1 MIEITETQKQKIEER
16 SKNASRFFLATSLV
30 TFAIGIYYTFVFY
43 KGQNIS
49 SFQASNIQAFM
60 VAFASLISYFLV
72 RSKQLMLSVFLYLGV
87 FTLAIFVSA
96 LFFGGMDILLS
107 LLIVLLYVAIAGA
120 LLDRKEAEAT
130 IIWGI
135 IASVLLSFIGYL
147 DPLGREYSAP
157 DLVAYLFGIFLVIIS
172 GVLFS
177 RQFRSYS
184 LRTKLILAFVALS
197 AAGSGLAFAGANY
210 STERLLTE
218 KAQQLLLA
226 EAKTSAN
233 KINSFLQYS
242 SDAVETASAYLDL
255 RAYLLLPADERR
267 GTQIERQVQNVL
279 YALKNRNPDILS
291 YALLDIDGVNVA
303 DSNSADIGKS
313 EADLRH
319 FIGVISTRSTYIS
332 PVQYLP
338 DEKEGVFFI
347 STPVYNDMGVV
358 IGVVRAKY
366 KASLLQK
373 ILVKEDTTG
382 LASFFVL
389 LDENHVVLAHGK
401 LPELIGKVPAL
412 PTPSELNAL
421 RENYFVPGKLGYSEV
436 SFNLPVVEE
445 ALNNVSTSPVF
456 EVETNFVGMP
466 LTGAISSLD
475 TTSWLV
481 IALQPQES
489 FLGPIRNQGQVFF
502 MFAMGTILFAIIAG
516 SLLSTPLTAPILR
529 LRRVAQRFSEG
540 DLTATATIEADD
552 EVGNLAETFNLL
564 TTRLRETVLSLEERV
579 QERTNDLELRSRYLE
594 GAAEIGHAATT
605 FVDADELSRT
615 VVELIRE
622 RFDLYYVG
630 LFLADRDGKWAVLR
644 AGTGVAGE
652 VMISNKH
659 RLKIGEGMIGW
670 AVKHGEARIALDVG
684 EDAVR
689 FENPILPETRSEGA
703 LPLISRGRVL
713 GAISVQSKEPA
724 AFTIEILTTLQT
736 MADQIA
742 VAFDNAELFAKAEEA
757 LQAERRAYG
766 DLTLSS
772 WHDLKARST
781 GSAYH
786 VSADG
791 EIAALDESAI
801 EEKHRSIG
809 ERQAVLEGGRAVV
822 APIKSRGHLIGG
834 VRIVKSEDSGKW
846 TKEQLQLVSTI
857 SEQLS
862 IALDSARLFENAQLR
877 AQRESIISDISSKVG
892 ASIRMDTI
900 LKTTVQELGKVLSGA
915 DISFE
920 IADPE
925 KGAKLR
931 E

>member
-1 MIEITETQKQKIEER
+1 MIELTEAQKQKIEKR
-16 SKNASRFFLATSLV
+16 SKNASRIFLATAFV
-30 TFAIGIYYTFVFY
+30 TFVIGIYYTF
-43 KGQNIS
+43 KGQNAL

-60 VAFASLISYFLV
+60 VAVASLISYFLV
-72 RSKQLMLSVFLYLGV
+72 RSKQLMPSVFLYLGV

-120 LLDRKEAEAT
+120 LLDRKAAEAT
-130 IIWGI
+130 ITWGI
-135 IASVLLSFIGYL
+135 VVSVLLSFIGYW
-147 DPLGREYSAP
+147 DPLGREYSSP
-157 DLVAYLFGIFLVIIS
+157 DLVAYLFGIILIAAS
-172 GVLFS
+172 GALFS
-177 RQFRSYS
+177 RQFQRYS

-197 AAGSGLAFAGANY
+197 ATGSSLAFSGASY
-210 STERLLTE
+210 STERTLTE
-218 KAQQLLLA
+218 KAHQLLLA
-226 EAKTSAN
+226 EAKASAN
-233 KINSFLQYS
+233 EINAFLQYS

-255 RAYLLLPADERR
+255 RAYLLLPAEKRR

-291 YALLDIDGVNVA
+291 YGLLDIEGINIA
-303 DSNSADIGKS
+303 DSSSANIGKS

-319 FIGVISTRSTYIS
+319 FIGVISTRATYVS

-338 DEKEGVFFI
+338 GEKEGVFFI

-366 KASLLQK
+366 EASVLQS
-373 ILVKEDTTG
+373 ILAKEDEDAAS

-389 LDENHVVLAHGK
+389 FDENHVVLAHGK
-401 LPELIGKVPAL
+401 LPELIGKIPTS

-421 RENYFVPGKLGYSEV
+421 RENYLVPGELSYSEV
-436 SFNLPVVEE
+436 SFNLPIVED
-445 ALNNVSTSPVF
+445 ALNNVSISPF
-456 EVETNFVGMP
+456 LEIEANFVGMP
-466 LTGAISSLD
+466 LSGAISSLD
-475 TTSWLV
+475 TPPWLIV
-481 IALQPQES
+481 ALQPQEA
-489 FLGPIRNQGQVFF
+489 FLGPIRSQSQVFF
-502 MFAMGTILFAIIAG
+502 VFAMGTILFAIVAG

-529 LRRVAQRFSEG
+529 LQRVAQRFSEG
-540 DLTATATIEADD
+540 DLTATATIETDD

-564 TTRLRETVLSLEERV
+564 TTRLRETILSLEERV

-594 GAAEIGHAATT
+594 GAAEIGHVATT

-630 LFLADRDGKWAVLR
+630 LFLADRSGKWAVLR
-644 AGTGVAGE
+644 AGTGIAGE
-652 VMISNKH
+652 VMLANKH
-659 RLKIGEGMIGW
+659 QLKIGEGMIGW

-689 FENPILPETRSEGA
+689 FENPVLPETRSEGA

-724 AFTIEILTTLQT
+724 AFTLEILTTLQT

-772 WHDLKARST
+772 WHDLKERST

-791 EIAALDESAI
+791 EIEMLDESAV
-801 EEKHRSIG
+801 EEKHQIVG

-834 VRIVKSEDSGKW
+834 VRIVKSKDSGKW

-862 IALDSARLFENAQLR
+862 VALDSARLFENAQLR
-877 AQRESIISDISSKVG
+877 AQREAIISDISSKVG

-931 E
+931 K